1 MKVSSHTVPR
11 LLVSAPDLAA
21 ILHPDS
27 SAGLAPPRTLSG
39 AAKMT
44 RCVCALGPRVLGS
57 AVPTRAA
64 PRGIARNVHVTWTL
78 RRKMSRQHFRKA
90 KAGCRVVVEAALPD
104 EISGLTYVSP
114 ASSRA
119 AASQTSGNPAVSQL
133 ALGSRKAATA
143 TATSKAPHGP
153 ATVVLTQNQLMA
165 TVGLFALGSVAA
177 CATAFMVVMAPALK
191 AMERASV
198 ATEKA
203 SEQMEKAAVEFEKLS
218 VQTNVDLPRTL
229 EEMEKASEE
238 WDALGEEL
246 REIIGNVER
255 WGKFSG
261 AEEALTKLTESI
273 LEEPGRAIDGAR
285 DEAESYLKRLTN
297 DFDKAMGQ
305 LSDWERQ
312 LKGAVEGWDTQ
323 SWDEGIGRNG
333 VFIDGVDSADIDDVT
348 RDELIERRNAR
359 RLKVQEALAAAE
371 AATEQAREASRALLS
386 ETDDGDETNNS
397 KEEKLLEM
405 GKQADEVS
413 QRMKDALMAM
423 EEAKGE
429 TSASARD
436 TWK

>member
-1 MKVSSHTVPR
+1 
-11 LLVSAPDLAA
+11 
-21 ILHPDS
+21 
-27 SAGLAPPRTLSG
+27 
-39 AAKMT
+39 
-44 RCVCALGPRVLGS
+44 
-57 AVPTRAA
+57 
-64 PRGIARNVHVTWTL
+64 
-78 RRKMSRQHFRKA
+78 
-90 KAGCRVVVEAALPD
+90 
-104 EISGLTYVSP
+104 
-114 ASSRA
+114 
-119 AASQTSGNPAVSQL
+119 
-133 ALGSRKAATA
+133 
-143 TATSKAPHGP
+143 
-153 ATVVLTQNQLMA
+153 
-165 TVGLFALGSVAA
+165 
-177 CATAFMVVMAPALK
+177 
-191 AMERASV
+191 
-198 ATEKA
+198 
-203 SEQMEKAAVEFEKLS
+203 MEKAAVEFEKLS

-323 SWDEGIGRNG
+323 SWDEGLGRNG

-386 ETDDGDETNNS
+386 DTDDGDETNNS

>member
-1 MKVSSHTVPR
+1 
-11 LLVSAPDLAA
+11 
-21 ILHPDS
+21 
-27 SAGLAPPRTLSG
+27 
-39 AAKMT
+39 
-44 RCVCALGPRVLGS
+44 
-57 AVPTRAA
+57 
-64 PRGIARNVHVTWTL
+64 
-78 RRKMSRQHFRKA
+78 MSRQHSRKA

-153 ATVVLTQNQLMA
+153 AAVVLTQNQLTA

-323 SWDEGIGRNG
+323 SWDEGVGRNG

-386 ETDDGDETNNS
+386 EADDGDETNNS

>member
-1 MKVSSHTVPR
+1 
-11 LLVSAPDLAA
+11 
-21 ILHPDS
+21 
-27 SAGLAPPRTLSG
+27 
-39 AAKMT
+39 
-44 RCVCALGPRVLGS
+44 
-57 AVPTRAA
+57 
-64 PRGIARNVHVTWTL
+64 
-78 RRKMSRQHFRKA
+78 MSRQHSRKA

-119 AASQTSGNPAVSQL
+119 APSQTSGNPAVSQL

-143 TATSKAPHGP
+143 TATSKAPHSP
-153 ATVVLTQNQLMA
+153 AAVVLTQNQLMA

-323 SWDEGIGRNG
+323 SWDEGLGRNG

>member
-1 MKVSSHTVPR
+1 
-11 LLVSAPDLAA
+11 
-21 ILHPDS
+21 
-27 SAGLAPPRTLSG
+27 
-39 AAKMT
+39 MT

-78 RRKMSRQHFRKA
+78 RRKMSRQHSRKA

-153 ATVVLTQNQLMA
+153 AAVVLTQNQLMA

-323 SWDEGIGRNG
+323 SWDEGCRAERGVHRRRGLCRHRRRDQRRTDRTAQRPAAQGARSVGRGGGGDGAGARGEPG
-333 VFIDGVDSADIDDVT
+333 VAERDRRWG
-348 RDELIERRNAR
+348 RDE
-359 RLKVQEALAAAE
+359 QF
-371 AATEQAREASRALLS
+371 QGGEASG
-386 ETDDGDETNNS
+386 DG
-397 KEEKLLEM
+397 
-405 GKQADEVS
+405 QA
-413 QRMKDALMAM
+413 
-423 EEAKGE
+423 GG
-429 TSASARD
+429 
-436 TWK
+436 